1 MSTVQKNMQHK
12 LPQHKLPQYKMS
24 QHKSLAISGIVG
36 TEHEYSINN
45 SDFQPLTISDKIIER
60 LHGSVEHEVSI
71 GGILVSKELQ
81 KHAIELIPA
90 RPGTLSYLEDNLYR
104 GLVELMR
111 ATNYD
116 YKFLGLGMHPLLKLE
131 QTTYWDHDE
140 QEYYHTYDRLFNIK
154 QHGWLNIQALQINIP
169 YRDTDEMVAAFNKI
183 RALMPYLVAVSAS
196 SPMVEGKLTG
206 YMDNRLIYYREN
218 QARMPEICHDIL
230 PERLESVDDY
240 IRINRGIYSE
250 LKRRS
255 ANILC
260 REWVNSR
267 GVIVR
272 FTRKCLEV
280 KAIDEQECLH
290 SDMAVPAFLLA
301 LLRSDLELEEDES
314 GLKALLETAMKGGVS
329 ELLPELERLYAVAA
343 KNGTEEEMRY
353 LPLIARR
360 IEQGSLAELM
370 ARRMQEKGEG
380 EIKPLLAE
388 MEWCLRENRPFLQ
401 ESGRCG

>member
-1 MSTVQKNMQHK
+1 MSMARQKA
-12 LPQHKLPQYKMS
+12 
-24 QHKSLAISGIVG
+24 LAVSTKIG
-36 TEHEYSINN
+36 TEHEYSINDR
-45 SDFQPLTISDKIIER
+45 DFQPLPISDRIIER
-60 LHGSVEHEVSI
+60 IHGSVEHEVLF
-71 GGILVSKELQ
+71 GGIKVSKELQ
-81 KHAIELIPA
+81 KHALELIPA

-104 GLVELMR
+104 GLVELLR
-111 ATNYD
+111 ATNYE
-116 YKFLGLGMHPLLKLE
+116 YRFLGLGMHPILKLE

-154 QHGWLNIQALQINIP
+154 QHGWLNIQALQINLP
-169 YRDTDEMVAAFNKI
+169 YQNKDELVAAFNKI
-183 RALMPYLVAVSAS
+183 RALIPYLVAVSAS
-196 SPMVEGKLTG
+196 SPMVEGNLTG

-230 PERLESVDDY
+230 PERLERVEDY
-240 IRINRGIYSE
+240 VKINRSIYSE

-255 ANILC
+255 ASILC

-290 SDMAVPAFLLA
+290 SDMAVSAFLLA

-314 GLKALLETAMKGGVS
+314 GLMSLLETAMKCGVS
-329 ELLPELERLYAVAA
+329 GLKPELERLYAVAV
-343 KNGTEEEMRY
+343 KNSIEEEMCY
-353 LPLIARR
+353 LPLIGKR
-360 IEQGSLAELM
+360 IELGSLAELM
-370 ARRMQEKGEG
+370 AQRFRETG

-388 MEWCLRENRPFLQ
+388 MEWCLRENRPYLPD
-401 ESGRCG
+401 SGRCG